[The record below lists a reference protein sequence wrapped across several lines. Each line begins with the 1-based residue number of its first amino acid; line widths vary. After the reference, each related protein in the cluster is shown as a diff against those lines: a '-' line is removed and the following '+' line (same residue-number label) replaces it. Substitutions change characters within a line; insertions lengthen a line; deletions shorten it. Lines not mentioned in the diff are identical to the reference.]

1 MLSAEFDVQGE
12 HSEIVKREETLNY
25 SYNDIN
31 FSLVKE
37 YVDSDPKEFTLTLHG
52 SSKNDNN
59 VVFYPVMELLPTW
72 LLLMKMLEDL
82 LTYIL

>member
-1 MLSAEFDVQGE
+1 MSGKYSVFLDFIPVKSPRRVLLSAEFDVQGE
-12 HSEIVKREETLNY
+12 YSEIVKREETLNY

-52 SSKNDNN
+52 SSKND
-59 VVFYPVMELLPTW
+59 
-72 LLLMKMLEDL
+72 KM
-82 LTYIL
+82 